1 MISSLDHFSS
11 FDHDDIIGMSHG
23 LEPVS
28 DDDNSSSLE
37 ERIESLSDS
46 FLTEW
51 IERTCGFVEKDDI
64 RIFEKYLGDSK
75 TLLLSS
81 WEPHSSL
88 SNLGVESLLHLKDE
102 VTVGKTEGFQ

>member
-1 MISSLDHFSS
+1 
-11 FDHDDIIGMSHG
+11 MSHG

-28 DDDNSSSLE
+28 DDDDRSSLE
-37 ERIESLSDS
+37 EGIESLSDS
-46 FLTEW
+46 LLTER
-51 IERTCGFVEKDDI
+51 IERTRGFIEKDDI
-64 RIFEKYLGDSK
+64 RIFEKYFGDGK

-81 WEPHSSL
+81 GKSHSSL